1 MSSVRLDR
9 ISFAHGP
16 VRVLER
22 ASARLGPGFTG
33 LVGENGAGKTTVLR
47 LVAGELAPD
56 EGTIR
61 VEPAGARVALCAQE
75 VDAPGAAVGELA
87 ASHEAEACRLCG
99 LLRLEPAR
107 LAAWASLSPGERKR
121 WQLGAALADAPDVL
135 LLDEPTNHLDA
146 EARGWLAAALG
157 TFRGV
162 GLLVSHDRALLEEV
176 TSATLRV
183 AHGALDAFPGPYPA
197 ARAAWDG
204 ARRSAEEA
212 RDAAQEERRR
222 VARRLADARRERDAA
237 TAARSTRHRMRS
249 RHDSDA
255 RTLGA
260 DTKAAWAESA
270 LGRRVAGAR
279 REAERALLDET
290 DTALPEHWS
299 AREVTLGGERAP
311 RPLLATID
319 VPTLDAGGRPVL
331 RDVRLTLG
339 REDRVRV
346 AGANGAGKSTLLRAL
361 VAAARLPPERLPLI
375 PQDATEEDRS
385 RVAAE
390 VRALP
395 ASERGRVLALVAALG
410 SDPAR
415 VLASQRPSPGEA
427 RKLLLA
433 AAMGGRAWGLVLDEP
448 TNHLD
453 LPTVER
459 LEAALAAWPGALLLV
474 THDERLGRACTTK
487 TWTVTGGTVR
497 A

>member
-9 ISFAHGP
+9 IFFSHGP
-16 VRVLER
+16 VRILER

-56 EGTIR
+56 EGAIR
-61 VEPAGARVALCAQE
+61 IEPADATVALCAEE
-75 VDAPGAAVGELA
+75 VDAPGADVGGLA
-87 ASHEAEACRLCG
+87 ASCDPGACRVRG
-99 LLRLEPAR
+99 LLRLDPAR
-107 LAAWASLSPGERKR
+107 LAAWTSLSPGERKR
-121 WQLGAALADAPDVL
+121 WQLGAALAAAPDVL
-135 LLDEPTNHLDA
+135 LLDEPTNHLDG
-146 EARGWLAAALG
+146 EARGWLVDALR
-157 TFRGV
+157 TFHGV
-162 GLLVSHDRALLEEV
+162 GLLVSHDRALLEEA
-176 TSATLRV
+176 TAATLRV
-183 AHGALDAFPGPYPA
+183 ADGALEAFPGPYPA
-197 ARAAWDG
+197 ARAAWDA

-222 VARRLADARRERDAA
+222 AARRLADARRERDAA
-237 TAARSTRHRMRS
+237 TASRSRRHRMRS
-249 RHDSDA
+249 RYDADA

-270 LGRRVAGAR
+270 LGRRIAGAR
-279 REAERALLDET
+279 REGERAAEEEGLA
-290 DTALPEHWS
+290 ALPERWT
-299 AREVTLGGERAP
+299 AREVTLGGERA
-311 RPLLATID
+311 R
-319 VPTLDAGGRPVL
+319 RPVL
-331 RDVRLTLG
+331 AALDVPALHVGGRLVLHDVRVALG
-339 REDRVRV
+339 RDDRVRV

-361 VAAARLPPERLPLI
+361 VAASHLPPERLPFI
-375 PQDATEEDRS
+375 PQDATEEDRE

-395 ASERGRVLALVAALG
+395 AAERGRVLALVAALG

-415 VLASQRPSPGEA
+415 VLASPRPSPGEA

-433 AAMGGRAWGLVLDEP
+433 AAMGREAWGLVLDEP

-459 LEAALAAWPGALLLV
+459 LEAALAAWPGAILLV
-474 THDERLGRACTTK
+474 THDERLGRACTSA
-487 TWTVTGGTVR
+487 TWTVVGGTVR